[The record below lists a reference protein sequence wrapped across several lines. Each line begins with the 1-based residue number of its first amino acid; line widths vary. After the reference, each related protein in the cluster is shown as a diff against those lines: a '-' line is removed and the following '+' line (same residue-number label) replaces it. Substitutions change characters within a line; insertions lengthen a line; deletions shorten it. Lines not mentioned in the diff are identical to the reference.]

1 MTGDARFYGDQLSI
15 AIGGRPDRETMD
27 ALMSAAMESSGWFG
41 VLDERI
47 SDIDM
52 DEGPDGVRT
61 AAEDALD
68 EHGRLV
74 VVAVRP
80 NPDEDRSIAAAC
92 RRLGLPYVSTLVSLD
107 VGRED
112 VSTYWTPGM
121 AEALDVPKDGG
132 AVPVPSFEKDY

>member
-1 MTGDARFYGDQLSI
+1 MNGNARFYGDQLSI

-41 VLDERI
+41 MLDERI
-47 SDIDM
+47 SDIDI
-52 DEGPDGVRT
+52 DDGPEGIRE
-61 AAEDALD
+61 AAESALD

-74 VVAVRP
+74 IVAVRP
-80 NPDEDRSIAAAC
+80 HPDEERSVASTC

-107 VGRED
+107 AGRED

-121 AEALDVPKDGG
+121 TEPLDVPEDGD
-132 AVPVPSFEKDY
+132 AVPVPPFEKEY